1 MTKYYTRA
9 CNFFYGYQA
18 KILIK
23 NKTALP
29 LCGNNK
35 IAFTSLEIFSR
46 KKKNIKSKIVNIKD
60 VKYLNK
66 IEKKKI
72 KIDIRN
78 ITSKRRNF
86 LKHIDF
92 SKPTIMGILNLT
104 PDSFSDG
111 GKFNN
116 ESKSFKH
123 ITQMIKSGATII
135 DIGGESTR
143 PGSKDISL
151 NNEFKRVEK
160 VLKKFKKKYKK
171 ICLSLDSRKSEIMRR
186 GLTYGV
192 DLLNDVSGFNYDRNS
207 INISKKDNTSKVLH
221 HMQGTPNT
229 MQIRPNYKN
238 VLLDIYDF
246 FEENIKKKFS
256 DRNIILDPGIGF
268 GKTLK
273 HNLILISKI
282 SLFHSLGLPI
292 LIGTSRKRFINQ
304 IANSYDSKE
313 RIGGTM
319 ASVSYLLSQ
328 GVQIFRVHN
337 VLEVKQGI
345 LVFNKILFDK

>member
-246 FEENIKKKFS
+246 FEENIENKFS

-273 HNLILISKI
+273 HNLSLISKI

-292 LIGTSRKRFINQ
+292 LIGTSRKRFIKQ
-304 IANSYDSKE
+304 ISGVYDSQD
-313 RIGGTM
+313 RTGGTL
-319 ASVSYLLSQ
+319 ASVLYLLSQ
-328 GVQIFRVHN
+328 GIQIFRVHN
-337 VLEVKQGI
+337 VKEVKQGI
-345 LVFNKILFDK
+345 LVFEKILNQ